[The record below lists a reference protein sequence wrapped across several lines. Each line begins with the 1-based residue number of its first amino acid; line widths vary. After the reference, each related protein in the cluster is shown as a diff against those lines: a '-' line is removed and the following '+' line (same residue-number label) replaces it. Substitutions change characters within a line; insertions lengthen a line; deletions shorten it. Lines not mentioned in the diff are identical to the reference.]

1 MVISLLLVKTKKI
14 ENKKRPK
21 AVARFWRHER
31 WEQIDHVTVNFGQYP
46 GDSLIEKGTPTLL
59 KNLSMITRVWP
70 FLIVAGVFPFYLN
83 CTYKRNILI
92 YKEKTY
98 IESCSLKEMF
108 SKKVFLNF
116 ATPYLRKKA

>member
-31 WEQIDHVTVNFGQYP
+31 WEQIDHVTANFGQYP

-59 KNLSMITRVWP
+59 KNLSMINSRLALP
-70 FLIVAGVFPFYLN
+70 N
-83 CTYKRNILI
+83 
-92 YKEKTY
+92 
-98 IESCSLKEMF
+98 SC
-108 SKKVFLNF
+108 KVFF
-116 ATPYLRKKA
+116 RSI